1 MFRPLQQSRFA
12 LLAPL
17 SAVVLAG
24 CGGSSSPPAAQAA
37 AASPASAAS
46 AAAAASPSPA
56 GVDQTIRIT
65 YANGKVSGVG
75 GRVKVRLKSVV
86 SLVVTS
92 DVADEIHLHGY
103 DKHVDV
109 PKNGTATLTFT
120 ANLPGVFEVE
130 LESLKHRLVLLQ
142 VQ

>member
-1 MFRPLQQSRFA
+1 MHAVLHPFRLA
-12 LLAPL
+12 LVGSL
-17 SAVVLAG
+17 SAFVLAG
-24 CGGSSSPPAAQAA
+24 CGGTSGSP
-37 AASPASAAS
+37 SSAATASS
-46 AAAAASPSPA
+46 AH
-56 GVDQTIRIT
+56 GVDQTLHIS
-65 YANGKVSGVG
+65 YANGKVSGVSA
-75 GRVKVRLKSVV
+75 REKVRLKSVV

-92 DVADEIHLHGY
+92 DVADEVHLHGY

-120 ANLPGVFEVE
+120 ANIPGIFEVE